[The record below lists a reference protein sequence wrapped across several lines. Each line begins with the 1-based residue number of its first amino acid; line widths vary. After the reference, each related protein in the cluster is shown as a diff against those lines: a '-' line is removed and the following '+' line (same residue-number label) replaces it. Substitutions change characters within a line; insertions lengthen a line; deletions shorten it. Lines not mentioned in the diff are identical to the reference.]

1 MLATIVVAPAFCQLK
16 RYFLSFLT
24 GRLSSR
30 KRKSALRAQE
40 KVLLILIKYTVLK
53 TTIGAT

>member
-16 RYFLSFLT
+16 SYFLSFLT
-24 GRLSSR
+24 GKLSSR
-30 KRKSALRAQE
+30 KRKSALCAQE